1 MNEEKEI
8 PSGYV
13 PAREATKILKTTIGT
28 LRNWANDG
36 SIKYVRKGGKGTHRY
51 YDVKSFFK
59 DRGIFNEEDTI
70 KPRRKICY
78 CRVSSRGQKDDLE
91 RQEKYL
97 RSDIQPMNSS
107 QILEVVLTLRG
118 KVLKPFWN
126 MHIEERSKNLWLPI
140 KTDCVGLD
148 SKYLSS
154 LFQNFPKEESL
165 FSITAQYQK
174 MKSLYPTFSPLSTC
188 FRQELM
194 DYENIKQVFKPN
206 LEQKMFLRTMRV
218 RLFPTLKQ
226 RNILNLWFGVYRRF
240 YNKAKHYSESHGNI
254 CSFKKLRNEMRAS
267 GEYEIPNKWKENEDM
282 IPERIIT
289 GAIKD
294 FCSNLQGCFTK
305 IRNGDIKFFEIHE
318 KKKKDL
324 SQTLNLE
331 SRCFSRVKKTKNT
344 LFKTY
349 SFRNSTSKNLGTTK
363 GLKIR
368 GFYKKGKA
376 RIKLCDIDIE
386 KDSRISYEN
395 LNFFLL
401 IPYMKEE
408 LKTNPRH
415 TVISLDSGI
424 RTFQTG
430 YCPEG
435 HTIEICK
442 DTNSKLK
449 KYYSRLDE
457 LNTRYFATK
466 KDNGS
471 FAKDFKGKRTAISR
485 RRKRYFEKIRNI
497 IDDMHWKT
505 IKFLTENYQDIIIS
519 DFRVKELLQLNE
531 LRHISK
537 RVLSSLSHYRF
548 RQRLIEKCQ
557 ARGNYLGIFDESYTF
572 QNMFEMRE
580 NQPKSRIK

>member
-1 MNEEKEI
+1 MQ
-8 PSGYV
+8 S
-13 PAREATKILKTTIGT
+13 
-28 LRNWANDG
+28 
-36 SIKYVRKGGKGTHRY
+36 
-51 YDVKSFFK
+51 
-59 DRGIFNEEDTI
+59 
-70 KPRRKICY
+70 
-78 CRVSSRGQKDDLE
+78 SSRGQKDDLE

-97 RSDIQPMNSS
+97 KVRYPTNEFITDIGSGLNFKRKGIKTILEYAYRGEIEELVVAYKDRLCRFGFEIFEFVISEFSKGRIIILNNRTVSKNEEFVSDI
-107 QILEVVLTLRG
+107 
-118 KVLKPFWN
+118 
-126 MHIEERSKNLWLPI
+126 
-140 KTDCVGLD
+140 
-148 SKYLSS
+148 LSII
-154 LFQNFPKEESL
+154 NV
-165 FSITAQYQK
+165 
-174 MKSLYPTFSPLSTC
+174 

-331 SRCFSRVKKTKNT
+331 SQCFSKVKKTKNT

-349 SFRNSTSKNLGTTK
+349 SFRNRTSKNLGTTK

-557 ARGNYLGIFDESYTF
+557 ARGNYLGIFDESSHV

>member
-1 MNEEKEI
+1 MTSFLFPITKFTRVAGEEKRDVICTYSKARGHRDELVLLEKI
-8 PSGYV
+8 PI
-13 PAREATKILKTTIGT
+13 EK
-28 LRNWANDG
+28 
-36 SIKYVRKGGKGTHRY
+36 
-51 YDVKSFFK
+51 
-59 DRGIFNEEDTI
+59 EEDLMEVEEEPVFYDSI
-70 KPRRKICY
+70 IDPEEAHKI
-78 CRVSSRGQKDDLE
+78 
-91 RQEKYL
+91 
-97 RSDIQPMNSS
+97 
-107 QILEVVLTLRG
+107 
-118 KVLKPFWN
+118 
-126 MHIEERSKNLWLPI
+126 
-140 KTDCVGLD
+140 
-148 SKYLSS
+148 
-154 LFQNFPKEESL
+154 
-165 FSITAQYQK
+165 A
-174 MKSLYPTFSPLSTC
+174 
-188 FRQELM
+188 EL
-194 DYENIKQVFKPN
+194 N
-206 LEQKMFLRTMRV
+206 
-218 RLFPTLKQ
+218 
-226 RNILNLWFGVYRRF
+226 
-240 YNKAKHYSESHGNI
+240 
-254 CSFKKLRNEMRAS
+254 
-267 GEYEIPNKWKENEDM
+267 
-282 IPERIIT
+282 
-289 GAIKD
+289 
-294 FCSNLQGCFTK
+294 
-305 IRNGDIKFFEIHE
+305 
-318 KKKKDL
+318 
-324 SQTLNLE
+324 
-331 SRCFSRVKKTKNT
+331 
-344 LFKTY
+344 
-349 SFRNSTSKNLGTTK
+349 
-363 GLKIR
+363 
-368 GFYKKGKA
+368 
-376 RIKLCDIDIE
+376 IE

-557 ARGNYLGIFDESYTF
+557 ARGNYLGIFDESYMSKTCSRCGKINQNLGSSKIFSCPFCYYIADRDINAARNIYLKTLDFLNSCVLILRNSGVYPVLHHTNF
-572 QNMFEMRE
+572 QLN
-580 NQPKSRIK
+580 